1 MWTGCQKA
9 SSNYTSVNHEAGS
22 ALMRIPGASKHRA
35 PKSAREE
42 TSYQL
47 FGLDLTAFERSHS
60 GAARNRSPIGVA
72 RRAAG
77 TSRSSGL

>member
-1 MWTGCQKA
+1 MRRGPLYCAFRGQ
-9 SSNYTSVNHEAGS
+9 VNIARG
-22 ALMRIPGASKHRA
+22 

-60 GAARNRSPIGVA
+60 GARSPIGVA
-72 RRAAG
+72 SRAAG
-77 TSRSSGL
+77 TSRSRRSDW

>member
-1 MWTGCQKA
+1 MNSQIR
-9 SSNYTSVNHEAGS
+9 SVGG
-22 ALMRIPGASKHRA
+22 RPVGAHYGLSLDIARG

-60 GAARNRSPIGVA
+60 GAARNRSLIGVA
-72 RRAAG
+72 GSAPG

>member
-1 MWTGCQKA
+1 M
-9 SSNYTSVNHEAGS
+9 TSVNPCGGVRFKAHSGGKSNIARG
-22 ALMRIPGASKHRA
+22 

-47 FGLDLTAFERSHS
+47 FGPDLTAFERSHS

>member
-1 MWTGCQKA
+1 MRRVRFNAHSGDK
-9 SSNYTSVNHEAGS
+9 SNIARG
-22 ALMRIPGASKHRA
+22 

-42 TSYQL
+42 TSYL

-60 GAARNRSPIGVA
+60 WAARNHFPIGVA

-77 TSRSSGL
+77 TSRSSDL